1 MEFWNSC
8 EMHTGEDDVKMVA
21 KIKWCD
27 YKLRNAMDYG
37 EAPEARRGM
46 EQILPGVSGGGSMA
60 LLTPEFPISGN

>member
-8 EMHTGEDDVKMVA
+8 EMHTREDDVKMVA
-21 KIKWCD
+21 KIKWYD
-27 YKLRNAMDYG
+27 YKLRNAKDCW

-46 EQILPGVSGGGSMA
+46 EQTLPGVSGGGSVA